1 MAQVWVVIS
10 ASPSQQRLVE
20 LIDKGYLS
28 EAVGIS
34 QALEGFIAKLKSHVQ
49 QHGGHMPIAL
59 YERVVM
65 QLSMPAAEELPS
77 ILEGYQESLG
87 KKVAAGIGM
96 TFEEAAKAA
105 TKSLH
110 SGDIELYNPE
120 EVEEYEEF
128 AMTEPDQRRD
138 SRRFEDGIVL
148 PPNLF
153 DPTVP
158 DDEEYKLTQDGAP
171 KPKLSPN
178 YAEAMQ
184 AEAKYIQDVA
194 NQLGAQE
201 AQQQMQQAVQQQQ
214 QPQDLLEALNGGQVE
229 GHTPKTDEDEEGGK
243 SKGGSKKVPKSS
255 KEGSKDDDKEDG
267 EDDSEEVEEEVTD
280 AETAAKKFDEKL
292 AGTLHNIKSQIPQIM
307 ALADSNPQ
315 AFKQTMDLIN
325 KLVNAAHKR
334 EKAGDPNKKSEAR
347 LELEELA
354 KQFQH
359 RAGAHPKGVHHQIL
373 PVGSRKGKYKKV
385 MANGKAVWKEMS
397 AGAVKDDQGNAI
409 SVRVSNEQAKGK

>member
-10 ASPSQQRLVE
+10 ASPAQQRLVE

-65 QLSMPAAEELPS
+65 QLSMPAAEEVPS
-77 ILEGYQESLG
+77 ILEGYQDSLG
-87 KKVAAGIGM
+87 CKVAAGIGM
-96 TFEEAAKAA
+96 TFEEAAKAS

-128 AMTEPDQRRD
+128 AMTE
-138 SRRFEDGIVL
+138 SRRFGDDVIL

-153 DPTVP
+153 DPTIP
-158 DDEEYKLTQDGAP
+158 DDEEYKLTQDGSP
-171 KPKLSPN
+171 KPKLSPG
-178 YAEAMQ
+178 YAESMQ
-184 AEAKYIQDVA
+184 AETKYIQDVA
-194 NQLGAQE
+194 NQLGAQQ
-201 AQQQMQQAVQQQQ
+201 AQQQMQQAVQAQQ

-229 GHTPKTDEDEEGGK
+229 GHTPKTDEDEENTGK
-243 SKGGSKKVPKSS
+243 DKKSASKPDSK
-255 KEGSKDDDKEDG
+255 KDDDSG
-267 EDDSEEVEEEVTD
+267 SDDSEEIKEEVTD

-292 AGTLHNIKSQIPQIM
+292 ASTLHQIKSQIPQIM
-307 ALADSNPQ
+307 AMADSNPQ

-334 EKAGDPNKKSEAR
+334 EKDGDPNKKSQAR

-359 RAGAHPKGVHHQIL
+359 RATAKVKGPGTHHIW
-373 PVGSRKGKYKKV
+373 PVGTRKGKYKKV
-385 MANGKAVWKEMS
+385 MANGKAIWKEMS
-397 AGAVKDDQGNAI
+397 AGAVKDDKGNPI
-409 SVRVSNEQAKGK
+409 SVRVSNTQAKGTK